1 MITKNGHKISWIM
14 KGVFLD
20 GGPKSFYSF
29 KNPLGDLPGLEKIA
43 RLTSGGTEQPKLTI
57 D

>member
-43 RLTSGGTEQPKLTI
+43 RLTSGGTEQPKLII